1 MAASLYAFE
10 VAGMKSD
17 LFAHR
22 MFEEL
27 GFVMRPFATDQLNT
41 VRISPNVANTQEDI
55 SRFME
60 AAGELLG

>member
-1 MAASLYAFE
+1 
-10 VAGMKSD
+10 MKSD
-17 LFAHR
+17 LFADR